1 MGPPGM
7 MGPPP
12 GMMPPGGPPMGPPPP
27 IQPGM
32 EMIPPQGGGIPPVMQ
47 GQFEAE
53 TLGMDPQTEALLFQQ
68 AMGNPPPPAEEL
80 DMLAAQQGA

>member
-1 MGPPGM
+1 

-32 EMIPPQGGGIPPVMQ
+32 EMIPPQGGGIPPAMQ

-53 TLGMDPQTEALLFQQ
+53 NLGLPPDVDPLLFQQ
-68 AMGNPPPPAEEL
+68 LMGNPPPPAEEL